1 MILEF
6 KKLEWQNFLSTG
18 NKASTV
24 YLNKNAS
31 TLVVGSNGAGK
42 STMLDAL
49 SFALFG
55 KPHRNINKPQLVNT
69 INNKNCLVTVHFSVG
84 PTDYKIVRGMKPNIF
99 EVYRNG
105 QLLNQESHSRDYQK
119 IIEQNILKL
128 NHKSFHQ
135 VVVLGSSNF
144 VPFMQLP
151 SHQRRAVIEELLDI
165 GVFTKM
171 NVVLKER
178 AGLLKNEINET
189 DNQLNILQ
197 ETIKLQ
203 IDHINELEKID
214 SSQDEKRKKELTT
227 LKEEVKVLSESNT
240 SLQSKY
246 DNKFDKVSNALK
258 SSQELKNDTKIQK
271 SSLKLQMDDV
281 VKQARFYEKHDTC
294 PTCAQALSADLK
306 KQKNDECKTHAKNL
320 HISYKSINGKL
331 DKIDKEIA
339 DLQKSYTHLN
349 EVDSSI
355 RSNQT
360 RITLIEK
367 RIKALSKSVA
377 TKQDTSKAKTKLLAD
392 QEKRNTLQ
400 TEKTE
405 QSQLSSY
412 YEAIG
417 ELLRDTGIKTKVI
430 RQYLPVM
437 NKLINQYLQV
447 LDFFVLFN
455 LDESFNETIRSR
467 HRDDF
472 SYASFSEGEKQRI
485 DLSLLFAWRQI
496 AKMKNSANTNLLILD
511 ETFDSSMDSDGV
523 DNLMKILYTLKDDT
537 NTFVIS
543 HKHAELEGKFP
554 AKITFEKNGNFSQIK
569 A

>member
-1 MILEF
+1 
-6 KKLEWQNFLSTG
+6 
-18 NKASTV
+18 
-24 YLNKNAS
+24 
-31 TLVVGSNGAGK
+31 
-42 STMLDAL
+42 
-49 SFALFG
+49 
-55 KPHRNINKPQLVNT
+55 
-69 INNKNCLVTVHFSVG
+69 
-84 PTDYKIVRGMKPNIF
+84 
-99 EVYRNG
+99 
-105 QLLNQESHSRDYQK
+105 
-119 IIEQNILKL
+119 
-128 NHKSFHQ
+128 
-135 VVVLGSSNF
+135 
-144 VPFMQLP
+144 
-151 SHQRRAVIEELLDI
+151 VIEELLDI

-367 RIKALSKSVA
+367 RITALSKTVA